1 MYSLTFTE
9 SCKREIKKA
18 VHKNAA
24 LKQALE
30 NQIAKL
36 LENPKQGK
44 PLKAPLEG
52 KWRVHVLSSF
62 VLIYEILENDNTILL
77 FRFAHHDDAY
87 TI

>member
-1 MYSLTFTE
+1 MYSLAFTE

-18 VHKNAA
+18 AHKNTT

-30 NQIAKL
+30 SQIAKL
-36 LENPKQGK
+36 LENPRQGK

-52 KWRVHVLSSF
+52 KWRVHVLTSF
-62 VLIYEILENDNTILL
+62 ILIYEILENEKTILL